1 LVDGGLTDWVVVRN
15 RLSTLGSR
23 NKRLVGE
30 GVDALAKELG
40 FRAVDGFAERVVYR
54 EFFPR
59 GLTALDE
66 VDDTTLGPRSN
77 PAHTTARDEVKNLID
92 ALKLPID
99 ERGKRRAAARAEWIA
114 AASKP
119 LDTHDLLAD

>member
-1 LVDGGLTDWVVVRN
+1 VRN

-30 GVDALAKELG
+30 GVHQLARQLG
-40 FRAVDGFAERVVYR
+40 FRTTDGFAERVAYR

-59 GLTALDE
+59 GLTALDDINE
-66 VDDTTLGPRSN
+66 ETLGSR
-77 PAHTTARDEVKNLID
+77 PAFSHETVRDEVKRLIG

-99 ERGKRRAAARAEWIA
+99 ERGKRRVAARAEWA
-114 AASKP
+114 AAAAKP
-119 LDTHDLLAD
+119 LETHDLLAD